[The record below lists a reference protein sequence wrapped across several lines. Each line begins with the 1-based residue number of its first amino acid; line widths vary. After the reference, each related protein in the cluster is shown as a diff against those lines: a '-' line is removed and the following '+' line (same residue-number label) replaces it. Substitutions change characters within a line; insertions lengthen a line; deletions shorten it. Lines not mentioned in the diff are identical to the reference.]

1 MILYDT
7 GSLHVSFA
15 FQITGSVIHKALIW
29 GVPSTL
35 LALVIHIFRDPS
47 DQDSIGVSQAWVSY
61 NFVVGFLVVFRTQ
74 QAYSRFWSGATT
86 IQQTRGEWFNA
97 CSSLFAF
104 SSNKPEKQQEVRKF
118 HQLIVRL
125 FSLLWCT
132 GLEQLA
138 GAEFD
143 FQVLDTT
150 GLDPVALDYI
160 RSQPN
165 RCEVILQ
172 WIQRS
177 INNAVDAGILTVAPP
192 ILSRV
197 YQELSR
203 GIVNLNQVQ
212 TIIDIIFPFPYAQ
225 LVTFSLLIHSVLMPF
240 IAAATVPELSWAL
253 ITTFISV
260 TALWCIN
267 YTAGELENPFGTDA
281 NDLPIADAQHDL
293 NTSLVRLL
301 DPVVHSAPSFQWT
314 PDEEEEDQAVKL
326 QSWNDAKLSAVRRAT
341 EIRNSQGDQK
351 PKKIHKARSRYF
363 DMEAVSSMVPGRM
376 FSMHSR
382 RSRPSEVSLP
392 SRRESTESRQSASPS
407 LSGREKE
414 EVVNS
419 STSQASI
426 RPGADVKLIEPIAEE
441 IVEKAR
447 GPAHEEKLHSEP
459 ELEKSPVQQKVNIRI
474 QLQPPESSKQAS
486 CEVPG
491 EQKQNSRRKQS
502 RQVCPN
508 GALKKPL
515 ATSKETSGKC
525 VELQEP
531 EPSPSKQVPQ
541 QSSIALPPRVLACS
555 KCSHNLS
562 ENAVFCA
569 NCGAKCCNLQAEIKA
584 STMGREQSSPEP
596 PLAPD

>member
-1 MILYDT
+1 MILYET

-15 FQITGSVIHKALIW
+15 FRCSGSVIYKGLIW
-29 GVPSTL
+29 GLPSTL
-35 LALVIHIFRDPS
+35 LALLIHIFRDPNGS
-47 DQDSIGVSQAWVSY
+47 ESIGVSQAWVSY

-125 FSLLWCT
+125 FSMLWCT

-225 LVTFSLLIHSVLMPF
+225 LVTFSLVIHSVLMPF

-267 YTAGELENPFGTDA
+267 YTAGELENPFGNDA
-281 NDLPIADAQHDL
+281 NDLPIAEAQHDL
-293 NTSLVRLL
+293 NVSLVRLL
-301 DPVVHSAPSFQWT
+301 EPVVHSAPSFEWT
-314 PDEEEEDQAVKL
+314 PDEEDDGQPVRL
-326 QSWNDAKLSAVRRAT
+326 QSWNDAVVSAVNRAT
-341 EIRNSQGDQK
+341 QIRNSENKDQHK
-351 PKKIHKARSRYF
+351 KKIFKARSKYF
-363 DMEAVSSMVPGRM
+363 DMAKTPSLVPGRM

-382 RSRPSEVSLP
+382 LSRQSEQSTP
-392 SRRESTESRQSASPS
+392 SRRPTGQSRQSERSSQSGHESS
-407 LSGREKE
+407 L
-414 EVVNS
+414 VNS
-419 STSQASI
+419 TKSQVSI
-426 RPGADVKLIEPIAEE
+426 RPGADVKLTEPIAEE
-441 IVEKAR
+441 VVENAK

-459 ELEKSPVQQKVNIRI
+459 EIEESPVQQKNSYII
-474 QLQPPESSKQAS
+474 QLHPPESSEAT

-491 EQKQNSRRKQS
+491 EQKKQQARRKQQ

-508 GALKKPL
+508 GILKQHSV
-515 ATSKETSGKC
+515 TSKDTSGIC

-531 EPSPSKQVPQ
+531 SPSKQLPQ
-541 QSSIALPPRVLACS
+541 PPSIALPPRVLACS
-555 KCSHNLS
+555 TCNHNLS
-562 ENAVFCA
+562 EHAVFCA
-569 NCGAKCCNLQAEIKA
+569 NCGAKSGNLQATVNA
-584 STMGREQSSPEP
+584 STLGRMQSFPEP
-596 PLAPD
+596 PLAPE